1 LLAGVGGYTHA
12 LLTARGTLGSTF
24 FWHHLRYGSFP
35 ALQWVYSKYP
45 GSLSMHCR
53 RFFIRQLAFLLL
65 LSVIGAKPSIA
76 GQPPNIIFIL
86 TDDQGY
92 GDISAHGNPVLK
104 TPNLDRL
111 HAQGVRFTNFHVS
124 PTCAP
129 TRSALMTGR
138 HEFKNGVTHTILE
151 RERMALSST
160 TIAQLLQ
167 SVGYKTGIFGKW
179 HLGDEPEYQPQNR
192 GFDEVFIHG
201 GGGIGQTYP
210 GSCGDAPNNKYFD
223 PAILHNGTFVKTT
236 GYCTDV
242 FFEQALQWI
251 DTQTNAKQPFFAYIA
266 TNAPHGPLIA
276 RDEDKA
282 VFKGMG
288 LPEDVQSFY
297 GMIHNIDQNIGTLID
312 RIDQQGIADNTLVIF
327 MNDNGG
333 TAGVKLFNADMRGS
347 KGSPWI
353 GGTRAASFWRWP
365 GTLHPADCDA
375 LAAHVDFFPTLAE
388 IVGAKLNDQTSQQ
401 VEGRS
406 LFPLL
411 QNPATPCAD
420 RYLISHVGRWPKG
433 ADPNEW
439 KYKKASIRNDR
450 WALVSDT
457 GGSAPQWQ
465 LFDLSTD
472 YGQAK
477 DVQSQYPNVVAEL
490 QAAFDVWWSDSLPL
504 MVNEQ
509 AVGPKINPFHAIYYK
524 QFGGAPATDSSDQAK
539 ANRGNALPQSRPVAD
554 TSESPISSS
563 PQYDPS
569 VLPAGHEYFTLRNGL
584 DNSRLKFRREKRG
597 RIAFLGGSITASTG
611 WRDHVMEYFKQ
622 RFPETD
628 FDFVNAGISSLGSVP
643 HAFRL
648 RQDIIDRG
656 SVDLLFVE
664 AAVND
669 STNTRNPT
677 HMLRAMEG
685 LVRQMRLLNPLID
698 IVHLH
703 FVMPEHIED
712 YKQGRAP
719 VSIEQHEKV
728 ATAYGNASLNLALEV
743 KERIGAG
750 EFSWEGDFK
759 NLHPAPFGHQLYA
772 NSIAR
777 MIEAALKNPLRESVS
792 PHALPAF
799 PLDSQ
804 SYDRGRFGSIRDV
817 KIIRGFRI
825 DESWQPTDGKGTRAG
840 FVNVPALIGTD
851 SGAEFEF
858 VFEGTAAGLF
868 ITSGPDSGDIEYK
881 IDSVEYRL
889 LSPFT
894 QWSPGLHL
902 PWALILD
909 DELAAG
915 LHTVRVRIADSSDG
929 KSTGTA
935 LRVFHLLLN

>member
-1 LLAGVGGYTHA
+1 
-12 LLTARGTLGSTF
+12 
-24 FWHHLRYGSFP
+24 
-35 ALQWVYSKYP
+35 
-45 GSLSMHCR
+45 MHCLL
-53 RFFIRQLAFLLL
+53 FYTRQLPALLL
-65 LSVIGAKPSIA
+65 LWLIA
-76 GQPPNIIFIL
+76 ANQAVAAQPPNIIFIL

-111 HAQGVRFTNFHVS
+111 HAEGVRFTDFQVS

-160 TIAQLLQ
+160 TIAELLQ

-179 HLGDEPEYQPQNR
+179 HLGDEAEYQPQNR

-223 PAILHNGTFVKTT
+223 PTILHNGTFVKTT

-251 DTQTNAKQPFFAYIA
+251 DTHAKSDQPFFAYIA

-276 RDEDKA
+276 RKEDKA
-282 VFKGMG
+282 LFKDTG
-288 LPEDVQSFY
+288 LPENVQSFY
-297 GMIHNIDQNIGTLID
+297 GMIHNIDQNIGALID
-312 RIDQQGIADNTLVIF
+312 RIDQRGIANNTLVIF

-365 GTLHPADCDA
+365 GQLRPADCDA
-375 LAAHVDFFPTLAE
+375 LAAHIDFFPTIAE

-406 LFPLL
+406 LVPLL
-411 QNPATPCAD
+411 KNPTAPWAD
-420 RYLISHVGRWPKG
+420 RYLVSHVGRWPKG
-433 ADPNEW
+433 SDPNEC
-439 KYKKASIRNDR
+439 KYKKASIRNNR

-457 GGSAPQWQ
+457 GGSTPQWQ
-465 LFDLSTD
+465 LFDLSED
-472 YGQAK
+472 YSQTN
-477 DVQSQYPNVVAEL
+477 DVQSRHPNVVAEL
-490 QAAFDVWWSDSLPL
+490 QAAFDQWWSDALPL
-504 MVNEQ
+504 MINEQ
-509 AVGPKINPFHAIYYK
+509 AVGPKINPFHAIYYQ
-524 QFGGAPATDSSDQAK
+524 QFGGAPARDSIDQDS
-539 ANRGNALPQSRPVAD
+539 ANN
-554 TSESPISSS
+554 
-563 PQYDPS
+563 PS

-584 DNSRLKFRREKRG
+584 DNSRLKFQHEKRG
-597 RIAFLGGSITASTG
+597 RIAFLGGSITASAG
-611 WRDHVMEYFKQ
+611 WRDHVIEYFKQ
-622 RFPETD
+622 RFPETE
-628 FDFVNAGISSLGSVP
+628 FDFVSAGISSLGSVP

-648 RQDIIDRG
+648 RQDIIAHG

-669 STNTRNPT
+669 STNTKNPV
-677 HMLRAMEG
+677 HMLRGMEG
-685 LVRQMRLLNPLID
+685 LVRQMRLLNPAID

-712 YKQGRAP
+712 YKQGRVP
-719 VSIEQHEKV
+719 VSIQQHEKV
-728 ATAYGNASLNLALEV
+728 AVAYGNASLNLSLEV

-750 EFSWEGDFK
+750 EFSWERDFK

-772 NSIAR
+772 KSIAR
-777 MIEAALKNPLRESVS
+777 MVEATFKNPLRESVS
-792 PHALPAF
+792 PHTLPSL

-804 SYDRGRFGSIRDV
+804 SYYRGRFGSIRDV
-817 KIIRGFRI
+817 KTIRGFRI
-825 DESWQPTDGKGTRAG
+825 DESWAPADGKGTRAG
-840 FVNVPALIGTD
+840 FVNVPALVGTD
-851 SGAEFEF
+851 PGAEFEF
-858 VFEGTAAGLF
+858 TFEGTAVGLF
-868 ITSGPDSGDIEYK
+868 VTSGPDSGDIEYK
-881 IDSVEYRL
+881 IDSRDYRL
-889 LSPFT
+889 VSPFT

-909 DELAAG
+909 DELNAG
-915 LHTVRVRIADSSDG
+915 VHTVRVRITKSSDD
-929 KSTGTA
+929 KSRGTA